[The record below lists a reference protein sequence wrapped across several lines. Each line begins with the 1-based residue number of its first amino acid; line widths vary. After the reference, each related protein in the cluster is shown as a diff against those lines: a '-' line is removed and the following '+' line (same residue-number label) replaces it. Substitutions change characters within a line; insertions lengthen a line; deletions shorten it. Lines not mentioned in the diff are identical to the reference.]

1 MKEVNII
8 KANGDRVPF
17 DAQKLRNSLR
27 RSGASNASVDNIVQT
42 ISNELFTG
50 ISTKEI
56 YKKAFALL
64 KKNNRTHAGRYHLK
78 KGIQQL
84 GPSGFPFEKYVS
96 EILKWEGYRVQ
107 TDQVVAGQCVNHEI
121 DIIAEKDNWHFM
133 IECKFHNQPGYKCNV
148 KIPLYI
154 HSRFLDVE
162 KQWSKKEGHQTKFH
176 QGWVATNTKFTGD
189 AIQYGTCAGLYLLG
203 WNFPKKG
210 SLKERIDKSGLHPVT
225 CLTTLT
231 GREKQA
237 LLDKLIVLC
246 KDICNAEPL
255 LRQIGISESRIP
267 KIIQEAKDLC
277 GR

>member
-1 MKEVNII
+1 MKRINII

-27 RSGASNASVDNIVQT
+27 RSGASDASVDDIVKAV
-42 ISNELFTG
+42 SNEIFNGMT
-50 ISTKEI
+50 TKEI
-56 YKKAFALL
+56 YKKAYVLL
-64 KKNNRTHAGRYHLK
+64 KKSNRTHAGRYHLK

-84 GPSGFPFEKYVS
+84 GPSGFPFEKYLS
-96 EILKWEGYRVQ
+96 EILKWEGY
-107 TDQVVAGQCVNHEI
+107 QVRIGEIVAGQCVNHEI
-121 DIIAEKDNWHFM
+121 DIIAQKDNQHFM
-133 IECKFHNQPGYKCNV
+133 IECKFHSQPGYKCNV

-162 KQWSKKEGHQTKFH
+162 KQWSKKEGHETKFH

-203 WNFPKKG
+203 WDFPKKG
-210 SLKERIDKSGLHPVT
+210 SLKERVDKSGLHPVT

-246 KDICNAEPL
+246 KDIYNGEEL
-255 LRQIGISESRIP
+255 LRKIGINESRIP

-277 GR
+277 EK